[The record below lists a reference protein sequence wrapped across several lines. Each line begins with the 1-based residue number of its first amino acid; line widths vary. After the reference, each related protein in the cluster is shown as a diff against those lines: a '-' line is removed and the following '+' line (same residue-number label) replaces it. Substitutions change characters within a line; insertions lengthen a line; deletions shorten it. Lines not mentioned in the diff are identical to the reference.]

1 MDFKAWSSD
10 RLSVSRWILLCVCLV
25 LLLDGRAW
33 GAAVSEVSQG
43 PWNLYAGSTIVARD
57 FDSEAACA
65 AGARDRG
72 IARDYTCRTSSRV
85 VVSIVPDPVDCV
97 VSEWSAW
104 VPGEWSACSNGT
116 QTRTETRAR
125 TILTQ
130 PANGGGACPVMTE
143 TRTVSQA
150 CGSAPS
156 AALFTDSFEYE
167 VSRSGTGARSVFTQH
182 GWTHAKSTNSGDG
195 GAWGYLFT
203 QFEPA
208 LNSRALVIESRA
220 GDAPIPP
227 GFGYGQTDFYVQL
240 GRENGAEYLPGGVW
254 FQFTTTATTDS
265 RFAARDKFLYPC
277 RVFYPCGQ
285 GQWSWLLMQGS
296 RGFQTTGTAPSDR
309 YLAMQGETA
318 DFRGAAEYPTNAT
331 KLFQNIDP
339 TPMLAGTWYD
349 VRIRV
354 DVSGEQGVYQAWRRV
369 RGSSTWNLIADWRG
383 GVTPNFVWPIPLA
396 QRRGFELLRLP
407 TTSNGPGNSTF
418 KLDDFVIGRSAAELP
433 N

>member
-1 MDFKAWSSD
+1 MKKFIAAAILIPA
-10 RLSVSRWILLCVCLV
+10 LSL
-25 LLLDGRAW
+25 
-33 GAAVSEVSQG
+33 AAVVSEVSQG

-65 AGARDRG
+65 AGARARG

-85 VVSIVPDPVDCV
+85 VVSIVPDP
-97 VSEWSAW
+97 
-104 VPGEWSACSNGT
+104 PPP
-116 QTRTETRAR
+116 
-125 TILTQ
+125 
-130 PANGGGACPVMTE
+130 PAST
-143 TRTVSQA
+143 
-150 CGSAPS
+150 
-156 AALFTDSFEYE
+156 ALFRDSFEYD
-167 VSRSGTGARSVFTQH
+167 VSRSGTTARSVFTGH

-277 RVFYPCGQ
+277 RVFYPCGA

-318 DFRGAAEYPTNAT
+318 DFRGAVEYPTNAT

-354 DVSGEQGVYQAWRRV
+354 DVSGEQGIYQAWRRV
-369 RGSSTWNLIADWRG
+369 RGSSTWNLVADWRG
-383 GVTPNFVWPIPLA
+383 GVTHNFVWPIPLA

-418 KLDDFVIGRSAAELP
+418 KLDDFVIGRSVTELP
-433 N
+433 Q